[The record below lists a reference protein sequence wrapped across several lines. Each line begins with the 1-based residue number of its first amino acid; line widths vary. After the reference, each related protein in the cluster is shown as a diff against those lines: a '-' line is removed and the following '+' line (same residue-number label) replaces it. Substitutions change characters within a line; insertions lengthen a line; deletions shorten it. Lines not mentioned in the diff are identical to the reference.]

1 MSESLLKKEFEEN
14 DLARIRNLIS
24 KKFNDS
30 TRTQTGYRKQRVDRV
45 EAEIWEENGKTWT
58 IHNGIRQ
65 TVGKL
70 DEIKHLFTFPLLC
83 PKCQQPMNH
92 PLDKRF
98 YGFTKSCFDCVVKFE
113 EHLRLTGKFQEYQT
127 EVIGNSAID
136 MLNDMEKEMEE
147 FINSQE
153 TFVTEQ
159 GDIEDWGGGN
169 NKEKIRAEMKEYIN
183 SIKSKL
189 NI

>member
-30 TRTQTGYRKQRVDRV
+30 TRTQTGYRKQRIDRV
-45 EAEIWEENGKTWT
+45 EGERWEENSKTWT
-58 IHNGIRQ
+58 IHNGIKQ

-70 DEIKHLFTFPLLC
+70 DDIKHLFHLPLLC
-83 PKCQQPMNH
+83 PKCSKPMNH

-98 YGFTKSCFDCVVKFE
+98 YGFHKTCFECVINFE
-113 EHLRLTGKFQEYQT
+113 EKLRLAGEFQNYQT
-127 EVIGNSAID
+127 QTINNSAID

-147 FINSQE
+147 FINSTE

-159 GDIEDWGGGN
+159 GDIEDWNGGMS
-169 NKEKIRAEMKEYIN
+169 KEKMRAEIKEYID
-183 SIKSKL
+183 SIKFKL
-189 NI
+189 NV